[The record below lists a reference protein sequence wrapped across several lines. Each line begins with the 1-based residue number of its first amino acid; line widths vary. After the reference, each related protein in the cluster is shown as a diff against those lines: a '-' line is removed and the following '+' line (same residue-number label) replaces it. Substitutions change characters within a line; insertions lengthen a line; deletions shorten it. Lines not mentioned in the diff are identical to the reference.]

1 MPGNLSGTSITVTP
15 AATTTYTV
23 TGINGSCSSTA
34 TVTVTVNSSLPLF
47 ASAAQST
54 VCAGTGTTLS
64 GTGATSYTWQPGNLS
79 GSSVSVTPAATTT
92 YTVTGTSGSCS
103 GTQTVTVAVA
113 SAPNLIVLG
122 AGSVC
127 AGNTTQLSA
136 SGASGYV
143 WQPGNLSG
151 STVTVAPSVSTTYTL
166 VGTGS
171 SGCTDTTTVSVA
183 VNPLPVVTISGD
195 GIICAGNTSQLTASG
210 AISYTWQP
218 GNIAGNSISVSP
230 AVTTTYSV
238 TGIDAAGCSATATQ
252 LVTVVPAPAV
262 LLSGN
267 TQICAGNSTQLF
279 ATGAA
284 SYLWQPGNLSDS
296 SVTVN
301 PIATTTYTVTG
312 TIGNCSSTSTIT
324 VVVSPSPIVTASAM
338 QSILCAGSS
347 TTLSATG
354 ASNYIWMPGNFT
366 GSVVPVSPMSTT
378 TYTVTGTNGNCTSS
392 ATVLLTVTPAPV
404 ITVSPQS
411 TVVCQGAST
420 VLVASGASN
429 YMWTPGNIAND
440 SIVVSPTATS
450 IYQVTA
456 TDLNGCTAVS
466 SATVNVVSAPLVSA
480 VAASN
485 VICAGESVNLNAVGA
500 DLYSWVPGN
509 FGGSSV
515 TDAPSATTTYT
526 VTGTNSNGCSS
537 TDTITV
543 QVNQLPAVSFALLTD
558 TVCSG
563 EAPFVL
569 SGGLPA
575 GGTYSGQGVVAG
587 QFDPINSGNG
597 LHQLTYTW
605 TDPNTG
611 CDNFATQLIYVDPC
625 AGITENGTAA
635 TFSMYP
641 NPTDDRLTIVYSAW
655 SEPVT
660 IVMYNA
666 LGQQVSSFQLTDVQ
680 TEISMREL
688 PVGVYQLTL
697 ITPQGITSQK
707 VIKQ

>member
-1 MPGNLSGTSITVTP
+1 
-15 AATTTYTV
+15 
-23 TGINGSCSSTA
+23 
-34 TVTVTVNSSLPLF
+34 
-47 ASAAQST
+47 
-54 VCAGTGTTLS
+54 
-64 GTGATSYTWQPGNLS
+64 
-79 GSSVSVTPAATTT
+79 
-92 YTVTGTSGSCS
+92 
-103 GTQTVTVAVA
+103 
-113 SAPNLIVLG
+113 
-122 AGSVC
+122 
-127 AGNTTQLSA
+127 
-136 SGASGYV
+136 
-143 WQPGNLSG
+143 
-151 STVTVAPSVSTTYTL
+151 
-166 VGTGS
+166 
-171 SGCTDTTTVSVA
+171 
-183 VNPLPVVTISGD
+183 
-195 GIICAGNTSQLTASG
+195 
-210 AISYTWQP
+210 
-218 GNIAGNSISVSP
+218 
-230 AVTTTYSV
+230 
-238 TGIDAAGCSATATQ
+238 
-252 LVTVVPAPAV
+252 
-262 LLSGN
+262 
-267 TQICAGNSTQLF
+267 
-279 ATGAA
+279 
-284 SYLWQPGNLSDS
+284 
-296 SVTVN
+296 
-301 PIATTTYTVTG
+301 
-312 TIGNCSSTSTIT
+312 
-324 VVVSPSPIVTASAM
+324 
-338 QSILCAGSS
+338 
-347 TTLSATG
+347 
-354 ASNYIWMPGNFT
+354 
-366 GSVVPVSPMSTT
+366 
-378 TYTVTGTNGNCTSS
+378 
-392 ATVLLTVTPAPV
+392 
-404 ITVSPQS
+404 
-411 TVVCQGAST
+411 
-420 VLVASGASN
+420 
-429 YMWTPGNIAND
+429 
-440 SIVVSPTATS
+440 
-450 IYQVTA
+450 
-456 TDLNGCTAVS
+456 
-466 SATVNVVSAPLVSA
+466 VSA

-635 TFSMYP
+635 SFSMYP